1 MGLNQSEVNVALSE
15 RERKLLEE
23 LERGLYESDSSFAA
37 KMGGSQ
43 AKLAAGRASSP
54 KRIVGGAALV
64 LIGLSVILAALIMKY
79 PAFAVVGFGFMV
91 FGLSLATGQFG
102 RLAKKAR
109 GLDAGKRNVRAKAK
123 NSATGLGGIQAK
135 FEERWDRREGQ

>member
-1 MGLNQSEVNVALSE
+1 MGLNQPEVNVALSE
-15 RERKLLEE
+15 RERRLLEE

-54 KRIVGGAALV
+54 KRIVAGAALV
-64 LIGLSVILAALIMKY
+64 LVGLSVILAALIMKY
-79 PAFAVVGFGFMV
+79 PAFAVVGFAFMV

-102 RLAKKAR
+102 RLAKKAKGTGAGR
-109 GLDAGKRNVRAKAK
+109 AAGQAHSNNSRSGLSDLQ
-123 NSATGLGGIQAK
+123 SK
-135 FEERWDRREGQ
+135 FEDRWDRREGQ

>member
-1 MGLNQSEVNVALSE
+1 MGLTQTEVDVALSE

-43 AKLAAGRASSP
+43 AKLAAGRAASP
-54 KRIVGGAALV
+54 KRIVAGAALV
-64 LIGLSVILAALIMKY
+64 LMGLGVILAALIMKY
-79 PAFAVVGFGFMV
+79 PAFAVVGFGLMV

-102 RLAKKAR
+102 RLAAR
-109 GLDAGKRNVRAKAK
+109 ATAATPGQGDARAKAPG
-123 NSATGLGGIQAK
+123 SASTGGNLRTR